1 MNIKAILDNVAQF
14 NSSEIESTIFENVEL
29 WAEDGEDMLGYL
41 AIAKKGEK
49 FFSTLSSMLSK
60 HESTLNELIKLKETE
75 RNGVKMAIGVH
86 SKYDY
91 STIPAWIYYQQE
103 LEPINEKI
111 KEVEKL
117 AKSCKSRYEILDE
130 ETGAQLEIL
139 PALKISTDVIKCSV
153 R

>member
-75 RNGVKMAIGVH
+75 GMELKWQLVFILNMIFNN
-86 SKYDY
+86 SSMDLL
-91 STIPAWIYYQQE
+91 ST
-103 LEPINEKI
+103 
-111 KEVEKL
+111 
-117 AKSCKSRYEILDE
+117 R
-130 ETGAQLEIL
+130 T
-139 PALKISTDVIKCSV
+139 
-153 R
+153 

>member
-86 SKYDY
+86 SKYDF
-91 STIPAWIYYQQE
+91 QQFQHGFI
-103 LEPINEKI
+103 INKNLNLLM
-111 KEVEKL
+111 KK
-117 AKSCKSRYEILDE
+117 
-130 ETGAQLEIL
+130 
-139 PALKISTDVIKCSV
+139 
-153 R
+153 